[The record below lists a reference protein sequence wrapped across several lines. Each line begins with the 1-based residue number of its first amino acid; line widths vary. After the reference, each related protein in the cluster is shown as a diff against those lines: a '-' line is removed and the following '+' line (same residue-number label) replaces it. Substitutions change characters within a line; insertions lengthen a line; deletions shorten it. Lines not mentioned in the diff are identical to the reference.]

1 MAGLI
6 NSTDKMDHDDP
17 DFSTSVVPK
26 YARMS
31 KISLTMAW
39 WSICSAMIW
48 LLISA
53 TLAMSYGTKNAITG
67 LVLSVFTYGI
77 INSVISKYAIK
88 TGLSVGLFSRKV
100 YGNVGELLATGIF
113 ATIAIYYCVFE
124 GSVIAVAIQHYFS
137 QLELW
142 HAYLIVV
149 LYSVPLVFGGVGQWL
164 DKLNGVL
171 LPFYYIG
178 LFAAVALTVSQ
189 YGYTDQWLDMGP
201 PGAQL
206 DSGWWSCFS
215 YFMGLWVLMMYTW
228 DYARFGKKEDTKYHS
243 KFNFGIPFYLC
254 TFLLNGVIGIYLVA
268 TIPSEEALSEISIVL
283 ALLKLMGFMGLVF
296 IWISQTRINTA
307 NFQMATVNLQS
318 FLYRIFKVKLSKIT
332 VAMLVGLL
340 VFSLMLTDVFS
351 FILQALAYQSIFVVS
366 WVVIALTYIF
376 IHRKEVHDENKA
388 NASLEQQNVKICGV
402 VAWASSSLVGVVMLN
417 TSGGLSQYASLATI
431 IIAVIVY
438 YILQGFTVRAEKKQT
453 IYIKKEESC

>member
-17 DFSTSVVPK
+17 DFSTSVVPEH
-26 YARMS
+26 ARMS

-39 WSICSAMIW
+39 WALCSAMIW

-53 TLAMSYGTKNAITG
+53 TLAMSYGTKNAIMG

-100 YGNVGELLATGIF
+100 YGHVGELLATGIF

-137 QLELW
+137 HLELW
-142 HAYLIVV
+142 HAYLIVL

-164 DKLNGVL
+164 DKLNGIL

-189 YGYTDQWLDMGP
+189 YGYTNEWLNMGP

-206 DSGWWSCFS
+206 DGGWWSCYS

-228 DYARFGKKEDTKYHS
+228 DYARFGKKKDTKYHS

-332 VAMLVGLL
+332 VAILVGVV
-340 VFSLMLTDVFS
+340 VFLLMLTNIFS

-376 IHRKEVHDENKA
+376 IHRKEVHCEKKVT
-388 NASLEQQNVKICGV
+388 ASLEQKNVKICGV
-402 VAWASSSLVGVVMLN
+402 IAWAGSSLVGVVMLN
-417 TSGGLSQYASLATI
+417 TSGGLSQYASLGTI
-431 IIAVIVY
+431 IVAVIVY
-438 YILQGFTVRAEKKQT
+438 YILQGFTSKAEKKT
-453 IYIKKEESC
+453 LYINEES

>member
-1 MAGLI
+1 MAGLT
-6 NSTDKMDHDDP
+6 NSSNETHNDDP
-17 DFSTSVVPK
+17 DFSTSVVPQH
-26 YARMS
+26 ARMS
-31 KISLTMAW
+31 KTSLTMAW
-39 WSICSAMIW
+39 WAICSAMIW

-53 TLAMSYGTKNAITG
+53 TLAMSYGTKNTIVG
-67 LVLSVFTYGI
+67 LVLSVLTYGI
-77 INSVISKYAIK
+77 INSIISKYAIK

-164 DKLNGVL
+164 DKFNGIL

-189 YGYTDQWLDMGP
+189 YGYTDQWLNMGP
-201 PGAQL
+201 AGVTL
-206 DSGWWSCFS
+206 DSGWWSCYS

-228 DYARFGKKEDTKYHS
+228 DYARFGKKEDTNYQS
-243 KFNFGIPFYLC
+243 KVNFGIPFYLC

-268 TIPSEEALSEISIVL
+268 TIPSEGALSEISIVL

-318 FLYRIFKVKLSKIT
+318 FLYRTLKIKFGKVT
-332 VAMLVGLL
+332 VAILVGVL
-340 VFSLMLTDVFS
+340 VFMLMLTDVFS

-366 WVVIALTYIF
+366 WVVIALTYIY
-376 IHRKEVHDENKA
+376 IHRKEIHDEDKVT
-388 NASLEQQNVKICGV
+388 ASLQQKNVKKCGV
-402 VAWASSSLVGVVMLN
+402 IAWASSSLVGVIMIN
-417 TSGGLSQYASLATI
+417 TSAEISQYASLATMI
-431 IIAVIVY
+431 VAVIVY
-438 YILQGFTVRAEKKQT
+438 YILQGFTVKSELRET
-453 IYIKKEESC
+453 IRIEKEESC

>member
-1 MAGLI
+1 MAGI
-6 NSTDKMDHDDP
+6 ISTIKKQNNDP
-17 DFSTSVVPK
+17 DFSTSTVPQ

-31 KISLTMAW
+31 KVSLTMAW
-39 WSICSAMIW
+39 WALCSAMIW

-53 TLAMSYGTKNAITG
+53 ALAMDYGTKNAITG
-67 LVLSVFTYGI
+67 LVLSVLTYGI

-137 QLELW
+137 KLELW

-178 LFAAVALTVSQ
+178 LFAAVALAVNQ
-189 YGYTDQWLDMGP
+189 YGYTEQWLDMGP

-206 DSGWWSCFS
+206 DSGWWSCYS
-215 YFMGLWVLMMYTW
+215 YFMGLWVMMMYTW

-243 KFNFGIPFYLC
+243 SFNFGIPFYLC
-254 TFLLNGVIGIYLVA
+254 TYLLNGVIGIYLVA
-268 TIPSEEALSEISIVL
+268 SIPSEVALSEISVVL
-283 ALLKLMGFMGLVF
+283 AILKLMGFMGLVF

-307 NFQMATVNLQS
+307 NFQLAAVNLQS
-318 FLYRIFKVKLSKIT
+318 FLYRILKVKLSKIT
-332 VAMLVGLL
+332 MAILVGVL
-340 VFSLMLTDVFS
+340 VFLLMLTNVFS

-376 IHRKEVHDENKA
+376 IHRKEVHDENKG

-402 VAWASSSLVGVVMLN
+402 VAWASSSLVGVIMLN
-417 TSGGLSQYASLATI
+417 TSGDFSQYASLTTI
-431 IIAVIVY
+431 IVAVTVY
-438 YILQGFTVRAEKKQT
+438 SILQSIVLKSEKN
-453 IYIKKEESC
+453 